1 MVLLGIVA
9 AAAARPSGPIAAP
22 AVAAYAA
29 PSVGTYAAPAV
40 GTYAA
45 PAVATY
51 AAPAVAA
58 YAAPAVATYA
68 APAVAA
74 YAAPAVTAYAAP
86 VATAVTKTV
95 HYASTP
101 VVTGYTSQVKLR
113 TFSKARVDWDDVKTD
128 SIQSL
133 QKYERELLVE
143 KFQSPVRPSDK
154 IRIRVKKIID

>member
-1 MVLLGIVA
+1 MRSNTVRVLPDTAVLTQRVLSKVILSTAEQAALSVNHVLRTACCRDLKKHPVNIIFFLFQVVLLGIVA
-9 AAAARPSGPIAAP
+9 AAAARPDLLHGRIAAP

-29 PSVGTYAAPAV
+29 P
-40 GTYAA
+40 
-45 PAVATY
+45 AVAT
-51 AAPAVAA
+51 

-101 VVTGYTSQVKLR
+101 VVTGYTSQVKL
-113 TFSKARVDWDDVKTD
+113 
-128 SIQSL
+128 
-133 QKYERELLVE
+133 
-143 KFQSPVRPSDK
+143 
-154 IRIRVKKIID
+154 